1 MNKVV
6 VREINIIYRWDEMLV
21 GMNVGYGGERVQ
33 KTVL

>member
-21 GMNVGYGGERVQ
+21 GMKVGYGGERVR
-33 KTVL
+33 KIIL